1 MINISVLYDDH
12 HVVFY
17 IHSSMMLCL
26 KFLWNVRVWIL
37 FEIVVFYDFVHFVG
51 KMDFLAEPHP

>member
-1 MINISVLYDDH
+1 MTNISVFYDDH

-37 FEIVVFYDFVHFVG
+37 CFPD
-51 KMDFLAEPHP
+51 PHTVICGEKWTF